1 MALRL
6 VYTCSVVQEALSA
19 QDDSEELA
27 NRALLVSSESGP
39 ARHGISSQ
47 VHRE

>member
-6 VYTCSVVQEALSA
+6 VYTRSVVQEALSA

-27 NRALLVSSESGP
+27 NRALLCLFGIMAGAARDMDLVAGP
-39 ARHGISSQ
+39 
-47 VHRE
+47 